1 MRRSIA
7 AIGACVLGLSL
18 AACGS
23 GDAKNDGGTATDKP
37 SAAPSDSAEGGSA
50 EGTLTIWAD
59 DTRFDVVKEI
69 SADFTAEFGVD
80 VNVVQKSE
88 SDMHDEFT
96 AQAPTGEGPDLIVM
110 AHDRLGGLVAN
121 GVVGTI
127 DISAVKDQ
135 FAKAAVDGVTYDG
148 QTYGVPYAIENIA
161 IVRNNKLTQAT
172 PTTFDEMIE
181 AGKAAGKEYPFLV
194 QQGENSDPYHLYP
207 FQTSFG
213 ASVFKQNA
221 DGSYLPEL
229 AMGGEAGAK
238 FAEWLAAQGKA
249 GVLNLNITGDIATQA
264 FVDGKSPFILTGPWN
279 LSKFA
284 EAGMDVAVLPVPSAG
299 GMPAQP
305 FVGVQGFFP
314 SAYTKNTLLVN
325 QYLTEFIAT
334 KDVQAKLFDLGKR
347 IPAHTEA
354 AAGLSDPALAGFAVA
369 GAAGAPM
376 PALPQM
382 GAVWEFWGAAE
393 AAVIKGEGNPA
404 DAWKT
409 MVDNVTEAI
418 SK

>member
-23 GDAKNDGGTATDKP
+23 GDAKTGESTAP
-37 SAAPSDSAEGGSA
+37 AETQTSA
-50 EGTLTIWAD
+50 EGTDGEAAEGVLTIWAD
-59 DTRFDVVKEI
+59 DTRFDVVKEV
-69 SADFTAEFGVD
+69 SADFTAKFGVE
-80 VNVVQKSE
+80 VKVVQKAE
-88 SDMHDEFT
+88 ADMNQEFI
-96 AQAPTGEGPDLIVM
+96 AQAPTGEGPDLIVL
-110 AHDRLGGLVAN
+110 AHDRLGEMVAN

-127 DISAVKDQ
+127 DITSVKDQ

-172 PTTFDEMIE
+172 PATFDEMIE
-181 AGKAAGKEYPFLV
+181 AGKAAGVEYPFVV

-213 ASVFKQNA
+213 APVFKQAA

-238 FAEWLAAQGKA
+238 YAEWLAAQGKA
-249 GVLNLNITGDIATQA
+249 GVLNLNISGDIATQA
-264 FVDGKSPFILTGPWN
+264 FVDGKAPFILTGPWN
-279 LSKFA
+279 LSKFVD
-284 EAGMDVAVLPVPSAG
+284 AGMDIAVLPVPAAG
-299 GMPAQP
+299 DQPAQP

-325 QYLTEFIAT
+325 QYMLEFIAT
-334 KDVQAKLFDLGKR
+334 KDVQSKLYDLGKR

-354 AAGLSDPALAGFAVA
+354 AAGLTDANLAEFAAA
-369 GAAGAPM
+369 GANGAPM

-382 GAVWEFWGAAE
+382 SAVWDFWGATE
-393 AAVIKGEGNPA
+393 ASIIKGEGTPA

-409 MVDNVTEAI
+409 MVDNVAEAI